1 MVQSPSLFGGV
12 TERPPDSPRA
22 SWKGSALVYGP
33 AQTQGSK
40 KGFVH
45 RSTGRVVIVDDNDRA
60 LKSWRQEFIER
71 MADCRPGRPLD
82 QAVAV
87 LIVIYTKRPSA
98 HFGSGK
104 NSGILKANAPSV
116 PPSGKDVDK
125 VCRAVLDAGQIG
137 GWWCNDAR
145 VADLQVKRRYD
156 EGLERTCV
164 WAWALDSPTQPMPD
178 FNEPDEPEAE
188 IEY

>member
-1 MVQSPSLFGGV
+1 MVQAASLFEDIH
-12 TERPPDSPRA
+12 TRPPDSPRA

-45 RSTGRVVIVDDNDRA
+45 PHLKRVVIVDDNDRA
-60 LKSWRQEFIER
+60 LKSWRQEFIEA
-71 MADCRPGRPLD
+71 MAECRPKRPLD
-82 QAVAV
+82 QSAAV
-87 LIVIYTKRPSA
+87 LIVIYVRRPS
-98 HFGSGK
+98 HHYGSGK
-104 NSGILKANAPSV
+104 NAGILKATAPLV
-116 PPSGKDVDK
+116 PPSGKDIDK
-125 VCRAVLDAGQIG
+125 VCRAIFDAGQIA

-145 VADLQVKRRYD
+145 VADVQVKRRYD

-178 FNEPDEPEAE
+178 FNEPDEVEAD